1 MKLFIGIGIYVL
13 YIYIYIYIFYLP
25 HALILS
31 FFQVI
36 QMCKLYSY
44 RTYFYRVELMINIMG
59 VNWNCYLLCLKL
71 QKVHEIARRGN
82 QVGDR
87 KIQLMQL

>member
-1 MKLFIGIGIYVL
+1 MKWEYYKVKLFIVIVFYFL

-44 RTYFYRVELMINIMG
+44 RTYFYRVELMINIVG
-59 VNWNCYLLCLKL
+59 VNWNCCLLCLKL
-71 QKVHEIARRGN
+71 RGGN
-82 QVGDR
+82 QVDDR
-87 KIQLMQL
+87 KMQL